1 MKKIIAITAL
11 AALPLAVSAQE
22 INGTWQTAT
31 SDTGAYL
38 HVEIGACD
46 SDATQICGT
55 ITAAFAGATAENI
68 GKPIIWDMQ
77 ARGDNRWRRGQIWAP
92 DDDKTYRANMTLNGD
107 SLEVEGCVAVFCRGQ
122 VWTRVN

>member
-1 MKKIIAITAL
+1 MKKIIPILAL
-11 AALPLAVSAQE
+11 AMLPFAAAAQE
-22 INGTWQTAT
+22 INGTWQTAA
-31 SDTGAYL
+31 SDDGAYL
-38 HVEIGACD
+38 HVEIGPCA
-46 SDATQICGT
+46 SDAALVCGT

-77 ARGDNRWRRGQIWAP
+77 QRDANRWRRGQIWAP
-92 DDDKTYRANMTLNGD
+92 DDDKTYRSNMTLNGD